1 MLSETLRGKGDMLG
15 RLLVIDGDVTSRFTM
30 KARLTAANH
39 KVLTANSV
47 AEACMHCD
55 TVNAVLLRNPDA
67 RALAHDVAL
76 LRPKAAVPV
85 IAICDSSQRSAAF
98 RAGVDHVLDPHCS
111 DLVLR
116 ARLRSWLAQPAE
128 SNPGF
133 AEPSSG
139 FDYPD
144 QIALVTDEATLSSE
158 WRQAIAEA
166 TGRPLHIVSSQ
177 AAFGKIAANFAVVL
191 VDGGQQGEG
200 MQHLADLRAR
210 LAADGRGTALAL
222 LQRKPLPE
230 QEAQALDFGAIEV
243 LPTRLSALERRG
255 ELTARLNWLL
265 RRGIEAEQRQSDARL
280 ARQLATLDPLTGL
293 ANRRRISADIAAAAK
308 SGDGYSVLMIDI
320 DRFKSI
326 NDTYGHAAGDAVLV
340 SVAATLAGLVEGRGK
355 VARYGGEEFL
365 ALLPHAEET
374 MAVSLAERIRY
385 ELAALPVQARGLTGM
400 VELKVSV
407 SIGVAV
413 SENRY
418 GVRQSTDLVLRQ
430 ADAALLAAKAA
441 GRDLV
446 MLSREPHA
454 A

>member
-1 MLSETLRGKGDMLG
+1 MLG

-30 KARLTAANH
+30 KARLASANH
-39 KVLTANSV
+39 EVLTANDA
-47 AEACMHCD
+47 AEAQAHCGK
-55 TVNAVLLRNPDA
+55 VNAVLLRNPDV
-67 RALAHDVAL
+67 RALARDVAL
-76 LRPKAAVPV
+76 LRPQVAGPI
-85 IAICDSSQRSAAF
+85 IAIANSSQRSAAF
-98 RAGVDHVLDPHCS
+98 RAGVDHVLDPHCP
-111 DLVLR
+111 DPVLR
-116 ARLRSWLAQPAE
+116 ARLRSWLAQPAD
-128 SNPGF
+128 SSAGF
-133 AEPSSG
+133 AESVSS

-144 QIALVTDEATLSSE
+144 QIALVTDEATLSSD

-166 TGRPLHIVSSQ
+166 TGRRLHIVSSQ
-177 AAFGKIAANFAVVL
+177 AAFGKIAANLAVVL
-191 VDGGQQGEG
+191 VDAGSAGEG

-210 LAADGRGTALAL
+210 LAADCRGTALAL
-222 LQRKPLPE
+222 LQRKSLPE
-230 QEAQALDFGAIEV
+230 EEAQALDFGAIEV
-243 LPTRLSALERRG
+243 LPARLSGLERRG

-265 RRGIEAEQRQSDARL
+265 RRGIDGERRQSDARL
-280 ARQLATLDPLTGL
+280 ARQLAALDPLTGL

-320 DRFKSI
+320 DRFKSV
-326 NDTYGHAAGDAVLV
+326 NDTYGHAAGDGVLAAVA
-340 SVAATLAGLVEGRGK
+340 VALAELVEGHGQ

-365 ALLPHAEET
+365 VLLPHADET

-385 ELAALPVQARGLTGM
+385 GLAGLPVQVRGLAGM
-400 VELKVSV
+400 VDLNVSV

-418 GVRQSTDLVLRQ
+418 GARQAADLVLRQ

-441 GRDLV
+441 GRNLV